1 MTNATTLG
9 GMNPILMS
17 LHTSFH
23 NFPVPSPLLTFF
35 TSSSLDPYSGERSR
49 YEETLLMV
57 PSACEVLKHEWMIKS
72 AKAKNIDERPPGCSK
87 KSSSEMGLRPL
98 GMDLEPALEFKDGRL
113 RRVSNT
119 RPASGKPFKE
129 KGCVDG
135 TVLAYGDLAAPMN
148 GAKGL
153 YPDPSAERAA

>member
-1 MTNATTLG
+1 
-9 GMNPILMS
+9 
-17 LHTSFH
+17 
-23 NFPVPSPLLTFF
+23 
-35 TSSSLDPYSGERSR
+35 
-49 YEETLLMV
+49 
-57 PSACEVLKHEWMIKS
+57 MIKS

-87 KSSSEMGLRPL
+87 KSSSGMGLWPL
-98 GMDLEPALEFKDGRL
+98 GMDLEFALEFKDGRL

-119 RPASGKPFKE
+119 SPASGNPFIE